1 MPTGERNAEIL
12 GQAIVKVN
20 GTPLKVATMDKMIE
34 FVVDSSLSIPD
45 MFSLTFSDDELTM
58 VDSNDF
64 PLGASVEISM
74 SDNDDPRTQLPVFK
88 GEITAV
94 EPDFEDGTN
103 ATITVRGYA
112 KSHRLHRESKTK
124 VWQNVKDSDIAQQI
138 AGNAGLSP
146 QVQATSEVFKHVFQ
160 NAITDMAFLQQRAER
175 IGYEVFVQ
183 DGTLYFRKPDPSG
196 GAEVL
201 EWGDD
206 LRRFHPRM
214 TITEQV
220 DEVTVKGWD
229 PKIKEPIIGKVTTS
243 KTSPSVG
250 FGKWGGQAA
259 QSALS
264 AAKKIEVRSP
274 VQSQA
279 DADAVAK
286 AILDE
291 INSGFIE
298 AEGEARGMPKL
309 KAGMIVELK
318 KIGSK
323 FSGKYKLTSVRHVY
337 TAQGAMITY
346 FTVEGLRPAL
356 MTELLATP
364 VEEPRWDGVV
374 TAIVTNNNISGDSNS
389 GQGDW
394 GMVKV
399 KYPWLDSGQE
409 SFWARIAGPGFGAQR
424 GIYFLPEVNDEVLI
438 AFEHGDFNRP
448 YIIGGLFNGKDAPPE
463 AISKVSVSGK
473 VKTRVIKTR
482 TGHTI
487 RFVDQDGGEE
497 YIEIVD
503 AKSNTTI
510 KMDTQQKKITI
521 DSKDKIEIVAQGD
534 LSLQSKTGKVDIR
547 AQQGMSLQ
555 GMTVDVKGTS
565 SVNVESN
572 GNTTVKG
579 MTFSA
584 QGNTTAEVRGSAT
597 LTLQAGLVKIN

>member
-1 MPTGERNAEIL
+1 MPTGERNL
-12 GQAIVKVN
+12 VTLSQAIVKVN
-20 GTPLKVATMDKMIE
+20 GTPLKVAMMDKMTE

-45 MFSLTFSDDELTM
+45 MFSLTFTDDQLTIIE
-58 VDSNDF
+58 SNDF
-64 PLGASVEISM
+64 PLGAPVEITM
-74 SDNDDPRTQLPVFK
+74 SDNDDPNSQQPVFK

-94 EPDFEDGTN
+94 EPDFEDGTV

-138 AGNAGLSP
+138 ASSVGLSA
-146 QVQATSEVFKHVFQ
+146 QISATTEVFKHVFQ
-160 NAITDMAFLQQRAER
+160 NALTDMAFLQQRAER

-183 DGTLYFRKPDPSG
+183 DNTLYFRKPDPTG
-196 GAEVL
+196 GAVSL
-201 EWGDD
+201 EWGEE

-220 DEVTVKGWD
+220 NEVTVKGWD
-229 PKIKEPIIGKVTTS
+229 PKKKEAIIGQASAS
-243 KTSPSVG
+243 KTAPEVG

-279 DADAVAK
+279 DADSVAK
-286 AILDE
+286 AILNQ

-298 AEGEARGMPKL
+298 AEGEARGMPAL

-318 KIGSK
+318 KLGSK
-323 FSGKYKLTSVRHVY
+323 FSGKYKMTSVQHIY
-337 TAQGAMITY
+337 TAQGAMITH

-356 MTELLATP
+356 MTELLATS

-374 TAIVTNNNISGDSNS
+374 TAIVTNNNMSSDSNS

-394 GMVKV
+394 GLVKV
-399 KYPWLDSGQE
+399 KYPWLDDGKE
-409 SFWARIAGPGFGAQR
+409 SFWARIAGPGFGAER
-424 GIYFLPEVNDEVLI
+424 GIYFMPEVNDEVLI

-448 YIIGGLFNGKDAPPE
+448 FIIGGLFNGKDAPPE
-463 AISKVSVSGK
+463 KIDKVAVSGK
-473 VKTRVIKTR
+473 VKTRVIRTR

-547 AQQGMSLQ
+547 AQQGLSLQ

-565 SVNVESN
+565 SANVESN

-584 QGNTTAEVRGSAT
+584 QGNTSAEVRGSAS
-597 LTLQAGLVKIN
+597 LSLQGGIVRIN

>member
-1 MPTGERNAEIL
+1 MPTGERNIETL
-12 GQAIVKVN
+12 SQAIVKVN
-20 GTPLKVATMDKMIE
+20 GTPLKVAVMDKMVE

-45 MFSLTFSDDELTM
+45 MFSVTFTDDDLKIIE
-58 VDSNDF
+58 SNDF
-64 PLGASVEISM
+64 PLGAPVEITM
-74 SDNDDPRTQLPVFK
+74 SDNDDPNDQQSVFK

-94 EPDFEDGTN
+94 EPDFEDGTI
-103 ATITVRGYA
+103 ATLTVRGYA
-112 KSHRLHRESKTK
+112 KSHRLHRETKTK

-138 AGNAGLSP
+138 ASSVGLSP

-160 NAITDMAFLQQRAER
+160 NALTDMAFLQQRAER

-183 DGTLYFRKPDPSG
+183 DEKLYFRKPDPSG
-196 GAEVL
+196 GAESL
-201 EWGDD
+201 EWGEE

-220 DEVTVKGWD
+220 NEVTVKGWD
-229 PKIKEPIIGKVTTS
+229 PKKKEAIVGQASAS
-243 KTSPSVG
+243 KTSPEVG

-286 AILDE
+286 AILNE

-298 AEGEARGMPKL
+298 AEGEARGMPNL
-309 KAGMIVELK
+309 KAGMIIQLTK
-318 KIGSK
+318 LGAK
-323 FSGKYKLTSVRHVY
+323 FSGKYKMTSVRHVY
-337 TAQGAMITY
+337 TARGAMMTH
-346 FTVEGLRPAL
+346 FTVEGIRPAL
-356 MTELLATP
+356 ITELLATP

-374 TAIVTNNNISGDSNS
+374 TAIVTNNNVSGDSNS
-389 GQGDW
+389 GLGDW

-399 KYPWLDSGQE
+399 KYPWLDAGQE

-424 GIYFLPEVNDEVLI
+424 GVYFMPEINDEVLI

-448 YIIGGLFNGKDAPPE
+448 FIIGGLFNGKDAPPE
-463 AISKVSVSGK
+463 DIKKVVSAGK
-473 VKTRVIKTR
+473 VKTRIIKTR

-534 LSLQSKTGKVDIR
+534 LSLQSKTGKVDVR
-547 AQQGMSLQ
+547 AQQGLSLQ
-555 GMTVDVKGTS
+555 GMTVDIKGTS
-565 SVNVESN
+565 SANLESN

-597 LTLQAGLVKIN
+597 LTLQAGIVKIN